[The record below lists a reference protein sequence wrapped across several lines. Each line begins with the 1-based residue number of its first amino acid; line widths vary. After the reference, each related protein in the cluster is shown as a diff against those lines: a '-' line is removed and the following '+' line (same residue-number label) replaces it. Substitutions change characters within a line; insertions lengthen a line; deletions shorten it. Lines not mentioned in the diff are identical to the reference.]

1 VNKPKSVDVLP
12 SITRLPQE
20 SSSNREP
27 SGLVSIMETS
37 SSTSIKASGGARV
50 KIMLVGMKYCILIAR
65 ISYIFLAYEL
75 PSFSPPSIK
84 RSKPYIVGRI
94 GVNA

>member
-1 VNKPKSVDVLP
+1 MNKLKSVDVLP

-20 SSSNREP
+20 SNSNREP
-27 SGLVSIMETS
+27 NGLVSIMETS
-37 SSTSIKASGGARV
+37 SSTSIKASGEARV
-50 KIMLVGMKYCILIAR
+50 RIMLVGMKYCILLAR

-75 PSFSPPSIK
+75 PSFSSPSIK
-84 RSKPYIVGRI
+84 RSKPYTVGWI